1 VSDRRKNVSLEQLG
15 TSVLLD
21 SMPEAVFIFD
31 RHGNVIEANH
41 AASSLAGEKN
51 LRGKSA
57 RELGRRLRVL
67 DKDTLE
73 DFPRHTLERALRS
86 EVVSNEQR
94 IFDRAGKGRVES
106 LVSASAIRNRD
117 GAITGGVVVVRDVSE
132 LHRLQRRL
140 ADTDRHLAIGQ
151 MAAGIA
157 HDVNN
162 VLTTISQA
170 TTLLAV
176 AVEQGPTER
185 RDLYLKMVQNAVDRG
200 TEIVQRVRDYIRG
213 GKGEREPLDL
223 EEVLREALELTRPL
237 LDATHTDNG
246 SHKITVHRDLRP
258 ARVLGNCADLRRA
271 FANLILNAIQ
281 AMPRGGTLTLGCR
294 QLHRCAM
301 VSIKDTGMGIPPQ
314 NRQRVFM
321 PYYTTKTR
329 GTGLG
334 LSGAQRIV
342 QSLGGNI
349 SLHSEVG
356 KGTEFTVE
364 LPLIEEEQKKA
375 A

>member
-1 VSDRRKNVSLEQLG
+1 M
-15 TSVLLD
+15 LD

-31 RHGNVIEANH
+31 RQGNVIEANH
-41 AASSLAGEKN
+41 AACGLAGERQ

-67 DKDTLE
+67 RDDTPE
-73 DFPRHTLERALRS
+73 DFPCHTLNRALRS

-94 IFDRAGKGRVES
+94 IFDRDHDSRVES
-106 LVSASAIRNRD
+106 LVSASPIRNRD

-170 TTLLAV
+170 TSLLGL
-176 AVEQGPTER
+176 ENGPTER
-185 RDLYLKMVQNAVDRG
+185 RDLYLKMVQNAVHRG
-200 TEIVQRVRDYIRG
+200 TEILQRVRDYIRG
-213 GKGEREPLDL
+213 GKGESEPLDL
-223 EEVLREALELTRPL
+223 DLVLREALELTRPML
-237 LDATHTDNG
+237 EATHGDNG

-258 ARVLGNCADLRRA
+258 ARVLGNRADLRRA
-271 FANLILNAIQ
+271 FANLIMNAIQ
-281 AMPRGGTLTLGCR
+281 AMPRGGTLTLSCR
-294 QLHRCAM
+294 QLSWCAR
-301 VSIKDTGMGIPPQ
+301 VSIQDTGMGILPE
-314 NRQRVFM
+314 NRQKVFM
-321 PYYTTKTR
+321 PYYTTKSR

-349 SLHSEVG
+349 SLHSEAG
-356 KGTEFTVE
+356 QGTEFTVE
-364 LPLIEEEQKKA
+364 LPIEGEQRKA

>member
-15 TSVLLD
+15 TSALLD

-41 AASSLAGEKN
+41 AASSLAREKK

-67 DKDTLE
+67 DNDTPE
-73 DFPRHTLERALRS
+73 DFPRHILERALRS

-94 IFDRAGKGRVES
+94 IFDRAGDGPMES
-106 LVSASAIRNRD
+106 LVSASPIRNQD

-132 LHRLQRRL
+132 LHHLQRRL

-170 TTLLAV
+170 TTLLAL
-176 AVEQGPTER
+176 EQGPTER
-185 RDLYLKMVQNAVDRG
+185 RDLYMKMVQNAVDRG

-294 QLHRCAM
+294 QLQRCAM
-301 VSIKDTGMGIPPQ
+301 VSIKDTGMGIPPE

-364 LPLIEEEQKKA
+364 LPLIEREQKKA